1 MNAYAVIIEGEGS
14 SFSAYV
20 PDLPGCVATGRS
32 LEEVDA
38 RIREAILLHIE
49 SLEAHGEPVPKPTAA
64 AVRFVDVA

>member
-1 MNAYAVIIEGEGS
+1 MNAYAVIIEGEGT

-32 LEEVDA
+32 VDEVED
-38 RIREAILLHIE
+38 RIREAIGLHIE
-49 SLEAHGEPVPKPTAA
+49 SLRAHGETIPMPSTA